1 MKMYKTLL
9 MSFAL
14 AMLLASCS
22 KAHYDVSNVQ
32 GVNAEGEVLLPVAS
46 KSITIGDM
54 IARFGLEEQIT
65 WSETGEMA
73 FGFSYEYPDALSGD
87 KMLRFKDL
95 NYEEE
100 FAFDNPFQGM
110 PFPFVDTTLAFTE
123 SVTFSSEN
131 VHVMEGVM
139 KSGRLDFTMESNF
152 GNVLRVELSS
162 SDIHDA
168 DGNDFTLDI
177 TVHANTFGF
186 NLADLHYTTDTA
198 NTLRFNYKIHIN
210 TIATTDPELFIKMK
224 IVGND
229 LAFSEMHGYVDSYSS
244 KNRIDTTF
252 TLFPDNLSG
261 LMKLKGVRL
270 AVSERN
276 TFPLEARLLVDSAMV
291 YSEGMAP
298 YALFEPLPLDIAV
311 PSQMQYGEVYEQTVN
326 AQIDARGGRAM
337 ATSEFLVNPGGMSEL
352 VTVTDTCAIDARVD
366 VEIPFSFNL
375 DDIVYLDTVNM
386 NLSNLEFPEMIERL
400 TLQLTFVS
408 TLPLNLDASF
418 FMYDSESGQI
428 TDTLLDGTQLIEA
441 SLDGRPVTTTLD
453 LDVTE
458 DRIDKVLHSDR
469 IIMWYH
475 LDTDARDVVLNVNQN
490 LDLFLKVKAEY
501 NGCVE
506 LNK

>member
-1 MKMYKTLL
+1 MKLYKTLL
-9 MSFAL
+9 IPVVL
-14 AMLLASCS
+14 VMLLASCS
-22 KAHYDVSNVQ
+22 KAHYDVTNVQ
-32 GVNAEGEVLLPVAS
+32 GVNAEGELLLPVAS

-54 IARFGLEEQIT
+54 ITRFGLEEQIT

-73 FGFSYEYPDALSGD
+73 FGFNYEYLEALSGD
-87 KMLRFKDL
+87 KMLRFKKW

-100 FAFDNPFQGM
+100 FSFDNPFQGI

-123 SVTFSSEN
+123 SVTFSSEH

-139 KSGRLDFTMESNF
+139 KSGRLEFMMESNF
-152 GNVLRVELSS
+152 GNVMRVELYST
-162 SDIHDA
+162 DIHDA
-168 DGNDFTLDI
+168 DGNAFMLDI
-177 TVHANTFGF
+177 PIQANAFGF
-186 NLADLHYTTDTA
+186 ELAGLHYSTDTA
-198 NTLRFNYKIHIN
+198 NTLRFNYKIRIN
-210 TIATTDPELFIKMK
+210 TVATTDPELFIKIK
-224 IVGND
+224 IVGNN
-229 LAFSEMHGYVDSYSS
+229 LAFSEMRGYVDSYSS
-244 KNRIDTTF
+244 KDRIDTTF

-261 LMKLKGVRL
+261 LMKVKGVRM
-270 AVSERN
+270 AFSERN
-276 TFPLEARLLVDSAMV
+276 TFPLDARLLVDSAMV

-326 AQIDARGGRAM
+326 GQIDARGGSVL
-337 ATSEFLVNPGGMSEL
+337 ATSEFIVNPGGMSEL
-352 VTVTDTCAIDARVD
+352 VTVTDTCTIDARVD
-366 VEIPFSFNL
+366 VAIPFSFNL

-386 NLSNLEFPEMIERL
+386 NLSNLEFPEMIEQL

-441 SLDGRPVTTTLD
+441 SYDGRPVTTTLD

-490 LDLFLKVKAEY
+490 LDLFLKVKADY